1 MNVSL
6 SKHNNR
12 TVLKIESGY
21 RTGKIMESSE
31 GKIQYF
37 KDDKQAFDFAFQ
49 TGYTLVQEDADKIS
63 KQMYEKVLNSKCN
76 LSGKC
81 KIYALGKRNI
91 A

>member
-21 RTGKIMESSE
+21 RKGEIMESSE

-37 KDDKQAFDFAFQ
+37 KNDQNAFDFAIK
-49 TGYTLVQEDADKIS
+49 TGYFLVLEDSEKIS
-63 KQMYEKVLNSKCN
+63 KELYQNLLNSKCDLPEN
-76 LSGKC
+76 C
-81 KIYALGKRNI
+81 KIYTISAV
-91 A
+91 